1 MQYKALYRKYRPLDF
16 DDLIGQDAIVK
27 TLKNSLKN
35 NKIGH
40 AYLFTGTRGTG
51 KTSVAKMFANIVNC
65 EDLIDG
71 LPCGKCKICNTTK
84 KDDNPDII
92 EIDAASNNGVDE
104 IREIKNKATFVPVIS
119 KYKVYIIDEVH
130 MLSIG
135 AFNALLKTL
144 EEPPS
149 HAIFILATTEP
160 HKIPITIIS
169 RCQRFDFK
177 KISIVDIK
185 KRLKYIADKEK
196 ISIEDDCIN
205 ELAILSDGSL
215 RDAIGLLDQVNSFSE
230 GNITLD
236 NLYELTGNVGIPLIC
251 NIIEHL
257 LNNNINKLIEIYDN
271 LYEKGANF
279 QKIAETMLE
288 VLTNVLISKNAKK
301 YFNKKDIYYKEEIE
315 KLEKISNREILH
327 NIIIDINVLL
337 DNMSNSSNSSLLF
350 ELFLLKTIDLGNKT
364 DKKDDNN
371 NIVSEIDEKKMV
383 VDLKNKDNENI
394 KNDNYLLKHALVNNT
409 IALACKEYKN
419 EIKELFSNID
429 KYLLDSKTKNIATLL
444 MDCNIN
450 AASDDHLLLTYKY
463 ESLVIEH
470 DKNINKIE
478 KILNELTKRKYKVVA
493 ISEDKWKEVRPKFVE
508 LKKNNSK
515 IELMDEKKDDTI
527 SCVVEELNDIDK
539 TINEFG
545 LEIIEVEE

>member
-51 KTSVAKMFANIVNC
+51 KTSVAKMFAKIVNC
-65 EDLIDG
+65 EDLKDG
-71 LPCGKCKICNTTK
+71 LPCGSCKICKIINT
-84 KDDNPDII
+84 DENPDII

-104 IREIKNKATFVPVIS
+104 IREIKNKASFVPVIS

-160 HKIPITIIS
+160 QKIPITIIS

-177 KISIVDIK
+177 KISINDLQ
-185 KRLKYIADKEK
+185 KRLKYISTKEK
-196 ISIEDDCIN
+196 INIDESCIN
-205 ELAILSDGSL
+205 EISILSDGSL

-230 GNITLD
+230 GEISLD
-236 NLYELTGNVGIPLIC
+236 KLYELTGNVNIQIIF
-251 NIIEHL
+251 NIITNIM
-257 LNNNINKLIEIYDN
+257 NNDINKLIELYDN
-271 LYEKGANF
+271 LYDRGANF
-279 QKIAETMLE
+279 QKIAETTLD

-301 YFNKKDIYYKEEIE
+301 YFIKKNIYYKEEIE
-315 KLEKISNREILH
+315 KIEKISTRERLH
-327 NIIIDINVLL
+327 NLIINLNLLL
-337 DNMSNSSNSSLLF
+337 DNMNNSSNSSLLF
-350 ELFLLKTIDLGNKT
+350 ELFLLEAVNLDESIPEKEDNEDSSTKENYV
-364 DKKDDNN
+364 DKNNSLSNSNLEDNN
-371 NIVSEIDEKKMV
+371 FAFKE
-383 VDLKNKDNENI
+383 
-394 KNDNYLLKHALVNNT
+394 ALVNNT
-409 IALACKEYKN
+409 IAMACKEYKI
-419 EIKELFSNID
+419 EIKQLFSNID
-429 KYLLDSKTKNIATLL
+429 KYLLDSKTKNIASLL

-450 AASDDHLLLTYKY
+450 AASIDHLLLTYKY
-463 ESLVIEH
+463 DSLVLEN
-470 DKNINKIE
+470 DKNIKKIE

-493 ISEDKWKEVRPKFVE
+493 ITEDKWKEIRPKFIE
-508 LKKNNSK
+508 LKKKNEK
-515 IELMDEKKDDTI
+515 IELMDEINEDTI
-527 SCVVEELNDIDK
+527 SCVVEEINDFNK
-539 TINEFG
+539 TIYEFG
-545 LEIIEVEE
+545 SEIIEVEE